1 MRVSHRSQTLR
12 AWEPPRVRYVRESE
26 EFVMTYRIMRVA
38 AGLYAVMDESQ
49 PVPVFTGPY
58 EACAAYLERQRLHL
72 CRN

>member
-1 MRVSHRSQTLR
+1 MRGL
-12 AWEPPRVRYVRESE
+12 E

-38 AGLYAVMDESQ
+38 AGLYAVIDECQ

-58 EACAAYLERQRLHL
+58 EACEAYLERQRLHL